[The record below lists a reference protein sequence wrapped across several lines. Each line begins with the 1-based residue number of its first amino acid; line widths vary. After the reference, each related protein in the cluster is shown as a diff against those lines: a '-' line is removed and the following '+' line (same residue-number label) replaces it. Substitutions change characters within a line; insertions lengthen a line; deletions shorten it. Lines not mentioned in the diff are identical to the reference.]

1 MPLSSLQQRIVTSL
15 LLIATLATALIMGGK
30 VLIGALTIF
39 CIVALHEF
47 YGMFWQDKSNRLSRY
62 MGMAA
67 GAGII
72 MTSALVSPVWML
84 LIMLGAFWLFNFR
97 FLFSFSSKGREA
109 SYKDSLILFAGIV
122 YIPVTLQFLTS
133 MSSWEILL
141 VLLSSSASDTAAFYS
156 GTYFGKKKI
165 WPQVSPKKSWAGSIG
180 GFIGCIICCTIFGL
194 IFGKAPAS
202 LWILLGAAL
211 NIASQMGDFFESA
224 LKRKL
229 QIKDSGKILPGHG
242 GVLDRIDSL
251 VLALPVYI
259 LARQLYT
266 FF

>member
-1 MPLSSLQQRIVTSL
+1 MPLSSLQQRIITSL
-15 LLIATLATALIMGGK
+15 LLVATLATALIMGGK

-39 CIVALHEF
+39 CFIAMHEF
-47 YGMFWQDKSNRLSRY
+47 YGMFWQDKANRLSRY
-62 MGMAA
+62 MAMTA
-67 GAGII
+67 GAGIV
-72 MTSALVSPVWML
+72 MTSTLVSPVWML

-97 FLFSFSSKGREA
+97 FLLSYSAKGSVA

-141 VLLSSSASDTAAFYS
+141 VLLSASASDTAAFYA
-156 GTYFGKKKI
+156 GTHFGKKKI

-180 GFIGCIICCTIFGL
+180 GFLGCITCCTIFGL
-194 IFGKAPAS
+194 TFGTAPFYMWIF
-202 LWILLGAAL
+202 LGAGL
-211 NIASQMGDFFESA
+211 NIAAQMGDFFESA

-259 LARQLYT
+259 LARELYT